1 MLKMI
6 KIKGKTII
14 EDQDILKIFDIWKRT
29 KRNIE
34 KLKITVTKMKYWV
47 EILKSRLDIVK
58 EILGYLEGRCEYII
72 QNAPRRN
79 TE

>member
-29 KRNIE
+29 KRNI
-34 KLKITVTKMKYWV
+34 
-47 EILKSRLDIVK
+47 
-58 EILGYLEGRCEYII
+58 
-72 QNAPRRN
+72 
-79 TE
+79 